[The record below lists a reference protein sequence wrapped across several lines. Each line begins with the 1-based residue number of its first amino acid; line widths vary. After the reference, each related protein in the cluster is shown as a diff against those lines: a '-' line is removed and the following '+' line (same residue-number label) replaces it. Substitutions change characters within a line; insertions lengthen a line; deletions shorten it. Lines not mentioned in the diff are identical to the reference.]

1 MESWI
6 HVNPNAGSGND
17 VVQITVDHNTT
28 NGDRIGTINVATST
42 LNKTVIVKQS
52 APEIFNLEI
61 QIDTHNNTI
70 LKYIVNGQEV
80 EFSSLAVL
88 FMAIESDEY
97 NIFNININIKVY
109 NQTAFMGA
117 VKGVYIEKSV
127 ELTYNVYGQFKE
139 NEIRITFDFNTSN

>member
-17 VVQITVDHNTT
+17 VVQVTVDHNTT
-28 NGDRIGTINVATST
+28 NGDRIGTIDVATST

-52 APEIFNLEI
+52 APEIYNLEI
-61 QIDTHNNTI
+61 QLDINNSTVK
-70 LKYIVNGQEV
+70 KYIVNGQEI

-109 NQTAFMGA
+109 NGTSFMGA
-117 VKGVYIEKSV
+117 IKGLYIEKSAT
-127 ELTYNVYGQFKE
+127 LIYNVYGQFKE
-139 NEIRITFDFNTSN
+139 NEIRITFDFNN

>member
-61 QIDTHNNTI
+61 QIDTRNNTI
-70 LKYIVNGQEV
+70 LKYIVNGEEV
-80 EFSSLAVL
+80 EFTSLAVL

-109 NQTAFMGA
+109 NQTSFMG
-117 VKGVYIEKSV
+117 VIKGVYIEKSAN
-127 ELTYNVYGQFKE
+127 LIYNVYGQFKE
-139 NEIRITFDFNTSN
+139 NEIRITLDFNN